1 MNRNKEMEAD
11 DVSRRRRLRRALLVL
26 SCTMLAVGNCA
37 GPLIMRLYFI
47 RGGNRIWLS
56 SWLIT
61 AGWPVM
67 PAILLISYI
76 RRRSHGPEK
85 AKPFLMKPGVFLAS
99 AAIGVLQGLDDY
111 LYAYGEAKLPAST
124 AGLVISTELAFTA
137 GFSFI
142 LVKQKFTAH
151 SVNAVYVLTM
161 AAAVLAVRSNDDRW
175 KGESTAEYVF
185 GFAMMLAAAALYGAI
200 LPLIELMNKKV
211 VKTAEISYTVVLE
224 IQAVICFSAT
234 AFCTVGMLI
243 NKDFQ
248 EFAGNSVSEGGKR
261 VRTRRRQVVFG
272 DSMQRRG
279 LAVVLQFVGAIG
291 VIFCASSL
299 FSGIVTTL
307 LLPVTEI
314 LAVVFYKEAFHA
326 EKGIALALSLWGFF
340 YYFYG
345 EMAANG
351 TKSTAPET
359 EDQMLIAEE
368 A

>member
-1 MNRNKEMEAD
+1 MKSNKEMEAD

-67 PAILLISYI
+67 PAILLISYL
-76 RRRSHGPEK
+76 RRRSHNPEK

-248 EFAGNSVSEGGKR
+248 AIPREAREFQLGEGKYYL
-261 VRTRRRQVVFG
+261 VIAC
-272 DSMQRRG
+272 S
-279 LAVVLQFVGAIG
+279 AVVWQLFFVGAIG

-314 LAVVFYKEAFHA
+314 LAVVFYKETFHA

-345 EMAANG
+345 EMAANR
-351 TKSTAPET
+351 TKATAPET
-359 EDQMLIAEE
+359 VDQMLIAQE

>member
-11 DVSRRRRLRRALLVL
+11 DASRRRRLRRTLLVL

-67 PAILLISYI
+67 PAILLISYLRR
-76 RRRSHGPEK
+76 RRRSHGSEK
-85 AKPFLMKPGVFLAS
+85 PKPFLMKPGVFLAS

-248 EFAGNSVSEGGKR
+248 AIPREAREFELGEGKYYL
-261 VRTRRRQVVFG
+261 VIAC
-272 DSMQRRG
+272 S
-279 LAVVLQFVGAIG
+279 AVVWQLFFVGAIG

-359 EDQMLIAEE
+359 VYQMLIAQE

>member
-1 MNRNKEMEAD
+1 M
-11 DVSRRRRLRRALLVL
+11 RRALLVL
-26 SCTMLAVGNCA
+26 SCIMLAVGNCA

-47 RGGNRIWLS
+47 RGGKRIWLS
-56 SWLIT
+56 SWLVT

-67 PAILLISYI
+67 PAILLISYL
-76 RRRSHGPEK
+76 RRRSRSHGPEK
-85 AKPFLMKPGVFLAS
+85 AKPILMKPAVFLAS

-111 LYAYGEAKLPAST
+111 LYAYGEARLPAST

-137 GFSFI
+137 GFAFV

-161 AAAVLAVRSNDDRW
+161 AAAVLAVRSNGDRW
-175 KGESTAEYVF
+175 KGESTADYVF
-185 GFAMMLAAAALYGAI
+185 GFAMMVAAAALYGAI

-211 VKTAEISYTVVLE
+211 VKTGEISYTVVLE

-248 EFAGNSVSEGGKR
+248 AIPREAREFELGEGKYYL
-261 VRTRRRQVVFG
+261 VVAC
-272 DSMQRRG
+272 S
-279 LAVVLQFVGAIG
+279 AVVWQLFFVGAIG

-314 LAVVFYKEAFHA
+314 LAVVFFKETFHA

-340 YYFYG
+340 FYFYG
-345 EMAANG
+345 EMAAANG
-351 TKSTAPET
+351 TKSTAPQT
-359 EDQMLIAEE
+359 VDDQMLIPEE